1 MKGEGGNSIPRGQ
14 CISCPKACKTNSK
27 GCLYH
32 IVMFKDLCSKAP
44 YLESVPV
51 VMDFPKVFLDDLPWI
66 PPEQQIDICIDMM
79 LNTKSIS
86 IPLFPIA
93 PADLKEIKAQ
103 L

>member
-1 MKGEGGNSIPRGQ
+1 
-14 CISCPKACKTNSK
+14 
-27 GCLYH
+27 
-32 IVMFKDLCSKAP
+32 MFKDLCSKAP